1 MPLLFQKNLLFSR
14 AAAGLGGLALF
25 LSAPPAAA
33 QDYMGMAEL
42 YGQGVVNSLGNQI
55 RSSGIRSSIGRGG
68 QGGTATNRPATRWPA
83 HIGANSVGSHV
94 FTVDELMA
102 MNNADAARTAQ
113 MLNGRTIRVSGTVVH
128 PPRADQSIHLVGSG
142 GQGFHVFAFYP
153 GGRGMPRAGA
163 RVTLQGN
170 VDRVRRTML
179 SLKNPTVSNAAPTR
193 PPVTRPS
200 PSAGAGRPDYQALRF
215 RSSAAVTNDLAGRYA
230 DALAPSL
237 AQGRSKGEIS
247 ALVRGGKLQA
257 GFRQLLQP
265 YGFSDSDVA
274 DVLASHM
281 VMMWQVSNDHRAQ
294 PPRANI
300 LAVRSQTREALARAG
315 WVQAMDDADKQR
327 FAETLSVG
335 TMMIV
340 GRYVHGHETK
350 DRAAIDM
357 AIRDARDMSR
367 SFSSVD
373 MTRYAL
379 TPRGLAPRGR

>member
-14 AAAGLGGLALF
+14 AAAGLGGLALV
-25 LSAPPAAA
+25 LSAPQAAA

-55 RSSGIRSSIGRGG
+55 RSSGIRSSMGRGG
-68 QGGTATNRPATRWPA
+68 QGGTTTNRPATRWPA
-83 HIGANSVGSHV
+83 HIGVNSVGSHV

-102 MNNADAARTAQ
+102 MNNADAARAAQ

-153 GGRGMPRAGA
+153 GGRGMPRAGT

-179 SLKNPTVSNAAPTR
+179 SLKNPTVSNAAP
-193 PPVTRPS
+193 VARPS
-200 PSAGAGRPDYQALRF
+200 PSTGADRPDYQALRF
-215 RSSAAVTNDLAGRYA
+215 RSSAAVTNELAGRYA

-247 ALVRGGKLQA
+247 ALVRGGKLQS

-265 YGFSDSDVA
+265 YGFSDNDIA

-315 WVQAMDDADKQR
+315 WVQAMGDADKQR

-350 DRAAIDM
+350 DRATVNM
-357 AIRDARDMSR
+357 AIRDAKDLSR
-367 SFSSVD
+367 SFSNID

-379 TPRGLAPRGR
+379 TSGGLAPRGR